1 MTGRILNCILFVDT
15 SERRFLCTFKFKNGE
30 IVWRLEYPRAFA
42 KEANISQG
50 TTVDIGVKEGNLII
64 ASLKKKTSLKDLL
77 AKITDSNIHREVDF
91 GISQGLEAF

>member
-1 MTGRILNCILFVDT
+1 MHVQIQKWGNSLAFRI
-15 SERRFLCTFKFKNGE
+15 
-30 IVWRLEYPRAFA
+30 PRAFA